1 MGRLNIPPTA
11 DPASNGRKG
20 PAKGGATDAVGN
32 ETSAAMEGAFS
43 SKVGPGSARN
53 TGDANL
59 GHNSSSLHAA
69 LP

>member
-1 MGRLNIPPTA
+1 MGKLNVPHTA

-20 PAKGGATDAVGN
+20 PASGSKTDAVGN

-43 SKVGPGSARN
+43 SSVGPGSKRN
-53 TGDANL
+53 VGGPGL
-59 GHNSSSLHAA
+59 EHNSAMLKAA